1 MTQLAANP
9 RYQVAD
15 GERCAILSLNNPAY
29 LAHSLAVMA
38 RRPSKTWRLGHT
50 FSRGLAF
57 CLPQGSR
64 RGCPR
69 DAGVRWC
76 GGASQPLLP
85 RQGETASPRPDCCH
99 PSPLALPHAHPCPP
113 HSFGFAWQQL
123 AEQVRDVRAVLLLT
137 SADLLEKRADPIG
150 KEAGLS
156 RVETFGSHPML
167 GYPSPWSKS
176 WTAEAVPKSALAAPP
191 RTLATNATALFFY
204 TSGSTG
210 KPKPI
215 PHTHAGVLWWARAY
229 SDALPDI
236 FPEGEE
242 ASARG
247 GSLSFTPYYH
257 VMGFVASTAINLVQ
271 GRPSYVL
278 AKGGMPL
285 PGLNVELLTRAID
298 ELRPIVLNSV
308 PWLVEAFCKTLATGQ
323 DPRVRDALDSLR
335 LLTYGGAA
343 LKPSCEGVLHLFNI
357 NATCSYGQT
366 ELCGPVMLGDL
377 DGDMISLRPIG
388 PTRALLDD
396 GDTLWPLAS
405 WPHGG
410 DVPGKLVLEGF
421 GCVSRYRVDLADGK
435 LVPAPG
441 FVRSRENAWETG
453 DQVSI
458 WMGNALHRSR
468 SQADLRA
475 QALLAMKAE
484 ALEGR
489 GDGDGGEGGGGSE
502 MADEGASAGVYDVE
516 HDVSVVD
523 VIDRMREKMAARGKL
538 GGPRRLSD
546 EQARAAARAM
556 LGEPDLS
563 VSAASAAD
571 VPVEGVEEPPQV
583 VIGGKAVPDRP
594 TGRIENSLAMFMKN
608 VREVGKS
615 AMDAVVD
622 ELLNIA
628 EAPLRTRTPPALSR
642 RPSFTDAPTSA
653 AAAAASPSP
662 MAGFSIRKS
671 VSFQFGQGED
681 LAERL
686 GHDISSAKIQ
696 AARTVVGWFAE
707 DAEPMVRFA
716 CRSDEVLVHSTGEMT
731 NPIPTET
738 LVLARC
744 AGHVRHAVFVQVAH
758 HARGSLIVELAP
770 DADFADAAP
779 ELQAAL
785 QEANRDLLATYS
797 RISNR
802 QVWLLRPP
810 VDQPLELTEKGN
822 VRRRAAIARLG
833 VRPDDPIAPRIT
845 LANLMSPAD

>member
-1 MTQLAANP
+1 MSHAAP
-9 RYQVAD
+9 PLPMQV
-15 GERCAILSLNNPAY
+15 
-29 LAHSLAVMA
+29 
-38 RRPSKTWRLGHT
+38 
-50 FSRGLAF
+50 
-57 CLPQGSR
+57 
-64 RGCPR
+64 
-69 DAGVRWC
+69 C
-76 GGASQPLLP
+76 GGAAIHLNHCFPDKVRPTVLPARLLAP
-85 RQGETASPRPDCCH
+85 ASAAALPQLT
-99 PSPLALPHAHPCPP
+99 PLALLYPCVV
-113 HSFGFAWQQL
+113 AWQQL
-123 AEQVRDVRAVLLLT
+123 AEQLRDARAVLLLT
-137 SADLLEKRADPIG
+137 SADLLEKRANPIA

-156 RVETFGSHPML
+156 RVETFGTHPML

-191 RTLATNATALFFY
+191 RRIATDATALFFY

-215 PHTHAGVLWWARAY
+215 PHTHEGVLWWARAY
-229 SDALPDI
+229 SDALHDI

-247 GSLSFTPYYH
+247 GSLSFTPYFH
-257 VMGFVASTAINLVQ
+257 VMGFIANTAINLVQ

-285 PGLNVELLTRAID
+285 TGLNVDLLTRAIG

-308 PWLVEAFCKTLATGQ
+308 PWLVEAFCKALASGH
-323 DPRVRDALDSLR
+323 DPRIRDALSSLR

-377 DGDMISLRPIG
+377 DGDMISLRTIG

-441 FVRSRENAWETG
+441 FVRGRENAWMTG
-453 DQVSI
+453 DQVTV
-458 WMGNALHRSR
+458 WMGSALQRSR

-475 QALLAMKAE
+475 QALLAMKAA
-484 ALEGR
+484 ALEGDGDVD
-489 GDGDGGEGGGGSE
+489 GDGDNEGEPAEDG
-502 MADEGASAGVYDVE
+502 AGVGLYDVE

-571 VPVEGVEEPPQV
+571 VPMDGVEEPPQV
-583 VIGGKAVPDRP
+583 VIGGKAVPGDRP

-642 RPSFTDAPTSA
+642 RPSFADSSPSA
-653 AAAAASPSP
+653 AAAAAASSSSPI
-662 MAGFSIRKS
+662 AQIRKS

-686 GHDISSAKIQ
+686 SNDLSSAKIQ

-731 NPIPTET
+731 NPIPTEQ

-744 AGHVRHAVFVQVAH
+744 ASHVRHAVFVQVAH

-770 DADFADAAP
+770 DADFADAAA

-810 VDQPLELTEKGN
+810 IDQPLELTEKGN

-833 VRPDDPIAPRIT
+833 VRPDDPLAPRIT
-845 LANLMSPAD
+845 LANLMTPAD